1 MSSSE
6 VFDAM
11 RPGGFLVVE
20 SAGFEAAVQDADE
33 PVGELAEGGV
43 VVGAAG
49 SLLVVVGAGGGGW
62 PGQAGEEPGGEL
74 AEGGVVV
81 GAAGSLLVV
90 VGAGAGRCPERGEGL
105 GHESV
110 DEP

>member
-6 VFDAM
+6 AFDAM

-20 SAGFEAAVQDADE
+20 SGGFEAAVQDADE
-33 PVGELAEGGV
+33 PV
-43 VVGAAG
+43 
-49 SLLVVVGAGGGGW
+49 
-62 PGQAGEEPGGEL
+62 GEL

-110 DEP
+110 DEPVVVDVPGEG